1 MKRMKKTQKKGFT
14 LIELSFALIF
24 ISIILIT
31 IAWLTI
37 HITTTYQKGLA
48 MKAVN
53 ASAKE
58 IIDDFSRAISTSPAQ
73 PVESICAE
81 KYTYSTDST
90 TAYQK
95 CVKDNARKFMY
106 QQRYGQIKIR
116 TKEHPEGEVKK
127 LPTNGVF
134 CSGRYS
140 YIWNT
145 AYVLNT
151 EDYKPAVSIANY
163 KATFNYAKDPNFR
176 LLKVSDFDKELCK
189 QHMVSGYMYDDR
201 PEYKL
206 GSDPEVKIDLLDSSE
221 NNLAIYDLAMFS
233 PTVHTVTSSAL
244 HSGTFILATLRGGV
258 DVTAT
263 GEFCTDPPDNLDTDF
278 AYCSINK
285 FNFTMRAAGEKT
297 LYERWK

>member
-1 MKRMKKTQKKGFT
+1 MKKTNKVQKKGFT

-37 HITTTYQKGLA
+37 HITSTYQKGLA

-58 IIDDFSRAISTSPAQ
+58 IIDDFSRAIATSPAQ
-73 PVESICAE
+73 PVDSICAE
-81 KYTYSTDST
+81 KYTESSDSFSG
-90 TAYQK
+90 YQR
-95 CVKDNARKFMY
+95 CINDNARKFIY
-106 QQRYGQIKIR
+106 QQRYGRVKIK
-116 TKEHPEGEVKK
+116 TKVHPEGEMKVV
-127 LPTNGVF
+127 PTNGVF
-134 CSGRYS
+134 CTGRYS

-151 EDYKPAVSIANY
+151 EDYGPIPAEY
-163 KATFNYAKDPNFR
+163 KAKFNYATNPDFR
-176 LLKVSDFDKELCK
+176 LLKVSDFDKELCS
-189 QHMVSGYMYDDR
+189 QNLDSSYV
-201 PEYKL
+201 YK
-206 GSDPEVKIDLLDSSE
+206 GSNYTLSSSPEVNIDLLDASE
-221 NNLAIYDLAMFS
+221 NNLALYDMTIFS

-244 HSGTFILATLRGGV
+244 FSGTFILATLRGGV
-258 DVTAT
+258 DITAT
-263 GEFCTDPPDNLDTDF
+263 GDFCTDPPDNLDTDF